1 MLQSKRSKKYLVG
14 AHVWHR
20 INVLIKLYEK
30 LLLVS
35 LLFLDLLLE
44 CYVLLLKLDQLLVR
58 RLLGILGNE
67 LLVLSIYFVELSLQE
82 QESI

>member
-1 MLQSKRSKKYLVG
+1 M
-14 AHVWHR
+14 WHR